1 MPERNAGLDL
11 TVEGLV
17 LRGIGGQVLLDLPHL
32 NLAAGRSMA
41 VTGPS
46 GAGKSSLLHAL
57 AGLVRPDAGRV
68 VWGGTDIARLSEEGR
83 ARFRRERL
91 GLVFQDFLLFDELDA
106 VGNAGLAAS
115 FAEPT
120 KRASLLENARAWLDR
135 LGLGKAGSRRID
147 SFSGGERQRVAV
159 ARALA
164 ADASVILADE
174 PTASLDRV
182 NADQMIED
190 LAALAQDPGRTLIV
204 VTHDEDLAER
214 MGRILTMADGRI
226 AGDSDG

>member
-32 NLAAGRSMA
+32 TLAAGRSMA
-41 VTGPS
+41 VMGPS

-68 VWGGTDIARLSEEGR
+68 VWGGTDIVRLSEEGR

-115 FAEPT
+115 FAEPA

-214 MGRILTMADGRI
+214 MDRILTLADGRI
-226 AGDSDG
+226 AGDSDE